1 MKKKTN
7 NRSIGSNSEKIYGGR
22 RKRFPFLHSNSERDI
37 ANLNFPRPKCV
48 LYQLEMR
55 AIHSFVRLFGLHAS
69 CHLIR
74 GMAIRM
80 GWMNTKK
87 KRQHIKSSV
96 CTMYMYTAHSI
107 VFVMHVDLSFFR
119 RSDGFFFFFRLAY
132 LNSTI
137 RTLTHFHR
145 VSCKTTKNHWTI
157 RLRKEKSDYWLHL
170 NMKSSEIKML
180 RDLPN
185 KNKIIQL

>member
-1 MKKKTN
+1 M
-7 NRSIGSNSEKIYGGR
+7 RPLSIGDASN
-22 RKRFPFLHSNSERDI
+22 
-37 ANLNFPRPKCV
+37 
-48 LYQLEMR
+48 
-55 AIHSFVRLFGLHAS
+55 SFVRSLVRSARKLPLNSRYGYTNGVDEH
-69 CHLIR
+69 
-74 GMAIRM
+74 
-80 GWMNTKK
+80 KK

-145 VSCKTTKNHWTI
+145 VSCKTTKNHWMI